1 MIFAVDALAI
11 FKVAHMAKGLN
22 PDRLLRHHDLLCN
35 DRLKGP
41 VWRKAITTGDT
52 IAAGRVAMDYCSIL
66 YDLTQRSQEIL
77 NQIWE
82 TQPTHQE
89 HLNFW
94 ADYVKKGKQ

>member
-11 FKVAHMAKGLN
+11 FKVAHLAKGLN
-22 PDRLLRHHDLLCN
+22 PDRLHSHHQLLCSDLL
-35 DRLKGP
+35 RGK
-41 VWRKAITTGDT
+41 VWRKAIITGDIGT
-52 IAAGRVAMDYCSIL
+52 VERVANEYCQVIK
-66 YDLTQRSQEIL
+66 DLTQRSQEIL